1 MNGFLLI
8 DKPSGIS
15 SRGCLDLV
23 KKILNEKKVGHCGT
37 LDPLAT
43 GILPISIGE
52 ATKFS
57 HYVSSQPKTYNV
69 KILFGLETDTGDIT
83 GMEIYKADIKFS
95 KKELAKTL
103 KSFIGKQDQIPPMY
117 SALKRDGKPLYYWA
131 RKGVSLKREP
141 RQIEVQ
147 DLNLKPVTKMKEIEI
162 EISCTK
168 GTYIRALVQAIGKS
182 LNSAATVL
190 ELRRTHIGSF
200 NEDNL
205 VKIDNSDKDLFL
217 KSIIGSS
224 EALKDFP
231 KIVLNK
237 EETKKIINGLQ
248 VDYNARQEKEGI
260 VRLYEEEGS
269 FIGIGSVDSSMK
281 LSPKRLINT
290 QKYSA
295 SPSKI

>member
-1 MNGFLLI
+1 M
-8 DKPSGIS
+8 
-15 SRGCLDLV
+15 
-23 KKILNEKKVGHCGT
+23 
-37 LDPLAT
+37 
-43 GILPISIGE
+43 
-52 ATKFS
+52 
-57 HYVSSQPKTYNV
+57 
-69 KILFGLETDTGDIT
+69 
-83 GMEIYKADIKFS
+83 
-95 KKELAKTL
+95 
-103 KSFIGKQDQIPPMY
+103 
-117 SALKRDGKPLYYWA
+117 
-131 RKGVSLKREP
+131 
-141 RQIEVQ
+141 
-147 DLNLKPVTKMKEIEI
+147 
-162 EISCTK
+162 
-168 GTYIRALVQAIGKS
+168 
-182 LNSAATVL
+182 NSAATVL

-205 VKIDNSDKDLFL
+205 VEIDKSDKDLFS

>member
-1 MNGFLLI
+1 MNGFLLV

-23 KKILNEKKVGHCGT
+23 RKILNEKKAGHCGT

-43 GILPISIGE
+43 GILPISLGE

-57 HYVSSQPKTYNV
+57 HYVTNQSKKYKV

-83 GMEIYKADIKFS
+83 GKEVYKTDVKFTIR
-95 KKELAKTL
+95 ELNKTL
-103 KSFIGKQDQIPPMY
+103 KNFIGTQDQLPPMY
-117 SALKRDGKPLYYWA
+117 SALKKNGKPLYYWA
-131 RKGVSLKREP
+131 RKGVSLKRAP
-141 RQIEVQ
+141 RCIEVQ
-147 DLNLKPVTKMKEIEI
+147 DINLKPVKKIEEIEI
-162 EISCTK
+162 EISCSK
-168 GTYIRALVQAIGKS
+168 GTYIRALVQSIGKS
-182 LNSAATVL
+182 LHSAATVL
-190 ELRRTHIGSF
+190 ELRRTHIGPF
-200 NEDNL
+200 NESNL
-205 VKIDNSDKDLFL
+205 VKLDSPKDFYLRYILGSD
-217 KSIIGSS
+217 
-224 EALKDFP
+224 EALKAFP
-231 KIVLNK
+231 EIVLNK

-281 LSPKRLINT
+281 VSPKRLINT

-295 SPSKI
+295 SPSKM

>member
-1 MNGFLLI
+1 MNGFLLV

-15 SRGCLDLV
+15 SRGCLDIV
-23 KKILNEKKVGHCGT
+23 RKILNEEKAGHCGT

-57 HYVSSQPKTYNV
+57 HFISNQPKKYNV
-69 KILFGLETDTGDIT
+69 KILFGFETDTGDIT
-83 GMEIYKADIKFS
+83 GKEIYKAEVKFS
-95 KKELAKTL
+95 IKELTKTL
-103 KSFIGKQDQIPPMY
+103 GVFVGKQEQIPPMY
-117 SALKRDGKPLYYWA
+117 SALKKNGKPLYYWA

-141 RQIEVQ
+141 RSIEVQ
-147 DLNLKPVTKMKEIEI
+147 DINLKTLKEIKEIEV
-162 EISCTK
+162 EISCSK
-168 GTYIRALVQAIGKS
+168 GTYIRALVQSIGRS

-190 ELRRTHIGSF
+190 ELRRTHIGPF
-200 NEDNL
+200 NENNL
-205 VKIDNSDKDLFL
+205 IQLNSSKDFYLECIL
-217 KSIIGSS
+217 SS
-224 EALKDFP
+224 GEALKVFP
-231 KIVLNK
+231 KIVLSP

-260 VRLYEEEGS
+260 VRLYEDEGS
-269 FIGIGSVDSSMK
+269 CIGIGSVDSSMK

>member
-1 MNGFLLI
+1 MNGFLLV

-15 SRGCLDLV
+15 SRNCLDLV
-23 KKILNEKKVGHCGT
+23 KKILNEKKAGHCGT

-57 HYVSSQPKTYNV
+57 HYVSNQPKKYDV

-83 GMEIYKADIKFS
+83 GKDIYKTDAKFS
-95 KKELAKTL
+95 TSELTKVL
-103 KSFIGKQDQIPPMY
+103 ESFIGIQDQIPPMY
-117 SALKRDGKPLYYWA
+117 SALKKNGKPLYYWA
-131 RKGVSLKREP
+131 RKGISLKRAP
-141 RQIEVQ
+141 RSIEVR
-147 DLNLKPVTKMKEIEI
+147 DINLKSIKKKEEIEL
-162 EISCTK
+162 EISCSK
-168 GTYIRALVQAIGKS
+168 GTYIRTLVQSIGKS
-182 LNSAATVL
+182 LHTAATVL
-190 ELRRTHIGSF
+190 DLRRTQIGPF
-200 NEDNL
+200 NENNS
-205 VKIDNSDKDLFL
+205 VKLDSSKDFYLKNILGSD
-217 KSIIGSS
+217 
-224 EALKDFP
+224 EALKIFP
-231 KIVLNK
+231 KIVLSK

-281 LSPKRLINT
+281 VSPKRLINT

>member
-1 MNGFLLI
+1 M
-8 DKPSGIS
+8 
-15 SRGCLDLV
+15 
-23 KKILNEKKVGHCGT
+23 
-37 LDPLAT
+37 
-43 GILPISIGE
+43 
-52 ATKFS
+52 
-57 HYVSSQPKTYNV
+57 
-69 KILFGLETDTGDIT
+69 
-83 GMEIYKADIKFS
+83 
-95 KKELAKTL
+95 
-103 KSFIGKQDQIPPMY
+103 
-117 SALKRDGKPLYYWA
+117 
-131 RKGVSLKREP
+131 
-141 RQIEVQ
+141 
-147 DLNLKPVTKMKEIEI
+147 
-162 EISCTK
+162 
-168 GTYIRALVQAIGKS
+168 
-182 LNSAATVL
+182 NSAATVL

-217 KSIIGSS
+217 KSIIGSG

-281 LSPKRLINT
+281 VSPKRLINT